1 MLDMDE
7 VLTDFVG
14 GVCRLWGVTK
24 PALEAV
30 WPVGTWGMV
39 APLQALTSF
48 SQEKTPAGWERDF
61 WLRIEACPGFWEDL
75 ETLPWAGQVLDLVES
90 SVGDNWRIV
99 TAPSNDVD
107 CYTQKV
113 RWLKRT
119 FGAQFYRFHVT
130 PHKHDL
136 AKPGV
141 VLIDDRES
149 NLASFT
155 ADTGAGAVLF
165 PTYHNAL
172 HALRADPVAYVR
184 AELDRLKET
193 V

>member
-24 PALEAV
+24 PALEAT

-48 SQEKTPAGWERDF
+48 SQEKTPAGQERDF
-61 WLRIEACPGFWEDL
+61 WLRIEGCPGFWEGL
-75 ETLPWAGQVLDLVES
+75 ETLPWADEVVDLVAGL
-90 SVGDNWRIV
+90 VGDNWRVV
-99 TAPSNDVD
+99 TAPSRDVD

-113 RWLKRT
+113 RWLKRK
-119 FGAQFYRFHVT
+119 FGWRFDRFHVT

-141 VLIDDRES
+141 VLVDDRES
-149 NLASFT
+149 NVASFT
-155 ADTGAGAVLF
+155 GGTGAEGVLF

-172 HALRADPVAYVR
+172 HALRADPLAFVR
-184 AELDRLKET
+184 AELEALKGGR
-193 V
+193 